1 MRRRGFTLIELM
13 IVIAIISIIAAL
25 AIPNLV
31 EARKRGNEVSAIG
44 GLKAIGTSEHL
55 FREGD
60 LEHDGNQDYG
70 MLSEL
75 NNTKLVDVLIGAGT
89 KQGYEFL
96 ATYSFRTSEFLWFA
110 VANPIVPQLSGDR
123 YFTTNG
129 AGEIYYTSGANLLL
143 DTDTCLLPNSGVIA
157 TPK

>member
-1 MRRRGFTLIELM
+1 M

-44 GLKAIGTSEHL
+44 GLKTIATAENL

-60 LEHDGNQDYG
+60 LERDGNSDYG

-75 NNTKLVDVLIGAGT
+75 NNTKVIDTTIGSGT
-89 KQGYEFL
+89 KQGYLFM
-96 ATYSFRTSEFLWFA
+96 AGYSFRTSEYLWFA
-110 VANPIVPQLSGDR
+110 VANPFVPGLSGDR
-123 YFTTNG
+123 YFSTNG
-129 AGEIYYTSGANLLL
+129 AGEIYYTSGMNLAL

>member
-1 MRRRGFTLIELM
+1 MHRRGFTLIELM

-31 EARKRGNEVSAIG
+31 EARKRGNEVSAIA
-44 GLKAIGTSEHL
+44 GLKAIAISEAL
-55 FREGD
+55 FHDRDAEQ
-60 LEHDGNQDYG
+60 DGNLDYG

-75 NNTKLVDVLIGAGT
+75 NNTKLLDVVLGTGT
-89 KQGYEFL
+89 KQGYTFQ
-96 ATYSFRTSEFLWFA
+96 AGYSFHTSEFLWFA
-110 VANPIVPQLSGDR
+110 VANPVIPQLSGDR

-129 AGEIYYTSGANLLL
+129 AGEIYYTSASNLGL